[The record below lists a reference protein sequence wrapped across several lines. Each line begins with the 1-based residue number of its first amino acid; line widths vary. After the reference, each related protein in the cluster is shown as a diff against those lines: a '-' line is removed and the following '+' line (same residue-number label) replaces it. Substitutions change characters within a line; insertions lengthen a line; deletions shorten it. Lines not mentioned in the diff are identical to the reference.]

1 MASVTIHN
9 LEVRFT
15 VEGDDNAVFTRL
27 FERHMRAWDRA
38 YQQECARRE
47 RGAADRSFGDRRVT
61 P

>member
-15 VEGDDNAVFTRL
+15 VEGDDNQVFTRL

-38 YQQECARRE
+38 YKQECERRQRGVAE
-47 RGAADRSFGDRRVT
+47 RGFGDRQVT
-61 P
+61 T